1 MPREAY
7 ATLVYGDG
15 PLACAAAVLGR
26 TLRQH
31 DSSRARVAVVSRLSS
46 KSRAILEHD
55 GVWQVHEAA
64 PRVPKGSGSP
74 RYRQALARKNEL
86 WRLPFDRVVYMD
98 ADTFLL
104 ADPSNHPGLRSARLH
119 NLWEAVRLDD
129 AHSQLAA
136 TPVRPSVYRNLS
148 SLAHTCFNGGFLML
162 QPSAAAVHR
171 LEGLD
176 PHLARQRPEQRTG
189 RRCPGFDQPLLNSAF
204 PFDLWQRIEPS
215 LWRSI
220 THWMASPE
228 QPATCKQ
235 SRREELL
242 RSADA
247 YHFFHK
253 ANPWENVYCAL
264 CVRSGL
270 RCRPVVPVLQ
280 ECPVQSLAQQLWW
293 QTLLHGLPPNA
304 TDTCLEL
311 AEQTFQDPAGGGP
324 LTHRPHEAQ
333 LRANLCTGCASQPT
347 PACTRDV
354 DVAAAPPSFV
364 RPPPPARTHG
374 RQNRRTTHEPR
385 NAPHSRTRQ
394 RRGDLWS

>member
-1 MPREAY
+1 M
-7 ATLVYGDG
+7 YGDG

-64 PRVPKGSGSP
+64 PRLPKGSGSP

-293 QTLLHGLPPNA
+293 QTFAARPATKRDGYLPG
-304 TDTCLEL
+304 
-311 AEQTFQDPAGGGP
+311 AG
-324 LTHRPHEAQ
+324 
-333 LRANLCTGCASQPT
+333 RANLPGPPLVGARSRIGRTKLSCALTCARAAPASPT

-385 NAPHSRTRQ
+385 NALHSRTRQ
-394 RRGDLWS
+394 RRADLWS